1 MASPSDDVLDFV
13 LNTDHAQG
21 RDLDVAIVYAASM
34 VEALRTSIA
43 EWQVVEARL
52 REMKAGREV
61 GSN

>member
-21 RDLDVAIVYAASM
+21 RDLDIAIVYAACM

-43 EWQVVEARL
+43 EWQAVEARL
-52 REMKAGREV
+52 REMKAGREA